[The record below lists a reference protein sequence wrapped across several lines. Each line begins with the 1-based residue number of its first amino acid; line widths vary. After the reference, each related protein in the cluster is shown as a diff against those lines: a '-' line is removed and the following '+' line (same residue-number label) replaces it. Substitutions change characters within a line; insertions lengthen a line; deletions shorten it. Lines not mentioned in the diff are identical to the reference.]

1 MNEVYATFFDEPR
14 PPRAT
19 VKSNL
24 VQIFADEFLVEIEA
38 TAIVSD

>member
-24 VQIFADEFLVEIEA
+24 VPMFDDEFLVEIEA